1 MEEIYSYLD
10 QLQRTIEGKFKIP
23 LTDII
28 ITNQEEL
35 IELIKEIQENVPEDI
50 KESRTI
56 KKEAEDILDRA
67 RKEVEYINKKTMEV
81 KTKKIKENPDVQETA
96 KIATE
101 RLDQARELE
110 NQEIKET
117 EDFAKSILNKI
128 EDNIQ
133 KNLTSVRKAREILRE
148 KKITSKSEDES
159 SIS

>member
-148 KKITSKSEDES
+148 KKNNLEIGRR
-159 SIS
+159 I